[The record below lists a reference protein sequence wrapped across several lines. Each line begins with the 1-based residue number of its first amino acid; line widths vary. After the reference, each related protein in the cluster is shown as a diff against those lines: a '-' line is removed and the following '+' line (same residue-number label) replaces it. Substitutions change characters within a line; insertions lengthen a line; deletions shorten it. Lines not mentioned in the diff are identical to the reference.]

1 MEFLLWIIIGGIAGW
16 VATLIMKTRESIV
29 INIILGIVGGLLGGW
44 ILGLLG
50 MPPQNMGLFASFVT
64 AVVGAC
70 ILIALGRLITGN
82 RAKV

>member
-1 MEFLLWIIIGGIAGW
+1 MRQGNRLKALFA
-16 VATLIMKTRESIV
+16 
-29 INIILGIVGGLLGGW
+29 
-44 ILGLLG
+44 
-50 MPPQNMGLFASFVT
+50 LFASFVT